1 LAVHLGLGHLGGRT
15 ADGILGE
22 GLENAKEEYEGK
34 NIFYVYHLKIK
45 YLGKKKQAPAIYG
58 NVNFRYG
65 NKRKKEKISVL
76 KN

>member
-1 LAVHLGLGHLGGRT
+1 LAVHLSLGHLSSRT

-22 GLENAKEEYEGK
+22 DLENAKEEYEGK

-45 YLGKKKQAPAIYG
+45 YLGKKKQTPAIYG
-58 NVNFRYG
+58 NIIFRYG
-65 NKRKKEKISVL
+65 NKREKEKISVL